1 MRTDSRELLAVG
13 IFGRASLSGR
23 IETLLKRGRE
33 FSPRVSRVRIT
44 VSLAILLTFATAGAV
59 APRWIAFAQQ
69 PVTLQPPK
77 YEVSS
82 IKPNAGSDF
91 RYNFHIEP
99 NGTLAATGITLKRL
113 MMTGYRHQ
121 GYRIVG
127 GPAWL
132 DSQRWDVQAKSSVSR
147 AVSNDEFPQML
158 RTMLAER
165 FQLDTHS
172 ETRSLP
178 IYELV
183 VDRRGSKLRR
193 VDGGKTKLEI
203 QTGNGLIR
211 FTKATA
217 ATFASQLGYALGRPV
232 LNKTGLSGQFS
243 FALEWT
249 PVLGEDGGPTTSGLP
264 AETPEQPPSIA
275 DGPSIF
281 TAITEQ
287 LGLRLESGRGPVE
300 VLVID
305 HAEKPDG
312 N

>member
-13 IFGRASLSGR
+13 IFGRARLASR
-23 IETLLKRGRE
+23 IEMLLKRGRE
-33 FSPRVSRVRIT
+33 FSPRVSRVRIA
-44 VSLAILLTFATAGAV
+44 VSLAILLTLATAGAV

-69 PVTLQPPK
+69 PVATQPPK

-82 IKPNAGSDF
+82 IKPNAGGDF
-91 RYNFHIEP
+91 PYTFHTEP
-99 NGTLAATGITLKRL
+99 NGSFTATAVTLKRL
-113 MMTGYRHQ
+113 MMTGYQHQ

-127 GPAWL
+127 GPAWVN
-132 DSQRWDVQAKSSVSR
+132 SQRWDVQAKYSVSR
-147 AVSNDEFPQML
+147 PVSDNEFPQML
-158 RTMLAER
+158 RTLLAVR
-165 FQLDTHS
+165 FQIHTHS

-183 VDRRGSKLRR
+183 VDRKGSKLRR

-217 ATFASQLGYALGRPV
+217 RTFASQLGYALGRPV
-232 LNKTGLSGQFS
+232 IDKTGLSGEFS
-243 FALEWT
+243 FALDWT
-249 PVLGEDGGPTTSGLP
+249 PALREDGGPTTSGLP
-264 AETPEQPPSIA
+264 PETPEQPPSIT

-281 TAITEQ
+281 TAITKQ

-305 HAEKPDG
+305 HAEKPDA

>member
-13 IFGRASLSGR
+13 IFGRAALTRR
-23 IETLLKRGRE
+23 IESLLKRRRE
-33 FSPRVSRVRIT
+33 FSPGASRTRIAAS
-44 VSLAILLTFATAGAV
+44 VAVLLLFAAASALT
-59 APRWIAFAQQ
+59 PRWIVFAQQ
-69 PVTLQPPK
+69 SGAPRPLE

-82 IKPNAGSDF
+82 IRPNPGGDF
-91 RYNFHIEP
+91 PYTFHIEP

-127 GPAWL
+127 GPAWV
-132 DSQRWDVQAKSSVSR
+132 DSQRWDVRAKSSLSR
-147 AVSNDEFPQML
+147 AVTGDESSQML

-165 FQLDTHS
+165 FQIHIHS

-183 VDRRGSKLRR
+183 VDRKGSKLRR
-193 VDGGKTKLEI
+193 VDGSKTKLRIE
-203 QTGNGLIR
+203 TANGLIR
-211 FTKATA
+211 FTKATT
-217 ATFASQLGYALGRPV
+217 ATFASQLGYALGQPV
-232 LNKTGLSGQFS
+232 INKTGISGEFS
-243 FALEWT
+243 FDLEWT
-249 PVLGEDGGPTTSGLP
+249 PVPGEDGGPATSGLSP
-264 AETPEQPPSIA
+264 ETPEPPPAIA

-305 HAEKPDG
+305 SAEKPDA